1 MAIPEIK
8 LTPEDQRTLEGLAGD
23 VAALERE
30 VAKLER
36 IGADVTTMKADLE
49 KAKKLRAGLLKE
61 YGR

>member
-23 VAALERE
+23 IAALERE
-30 VAKLER
+30 IAKLER
-36 IGADVTTMKADLE
+36 IGADVGTMKTDLAR
-49 KAKKLRAGLLKE
+49 AKKLREGLLKE